1 MNTKVF
7 RKIQKISQK
16 FRKIHVMYTL
26 SLKATY
32 IHTDCQF
39 SHNLEKC
46 IKNVNVHIFLLFFQ
60 PDRWARVYCI
70 ILNGVLTHHINI
82 YQYKCN

>member
-16 FRKIHVMYTL
+16 FRKIHVYTL

-32 IHTDCQF
+32 IHTDCQI

-46 IKNVNVHIFLLFFQ
+46 IKNVNVHIFLLFFS
-60 PDRWARVYCI
+60 AR
-70 ILNGVLTHHINI
+70 
-82 YQYKCN
+82 